1 MRRSGGENALP
12 NKMTS
17 AQSDIPPEAKSGV
30 ISMHDFLDFLKLT
43 CQVNES
49 LDSRNAD
56 KELDYNLLA
65 KNELVNS
72 LLVKGAQ
79 TTSPSS
85 SFEGGASG
93 GALAKGLIRILLI
106 KVFFYKISS
115 FKTKAL

>member
-12 NKMTS
+12 DKMTS
-17 AQSDIPPEAKSGV
+17 AQGDIPPEAKSGV

-49 LDSRNAD
+49 LDSRNTD

-72 LLVKGAQ
+72 LLMKGTQ
-79 TTSPSS
+79 TNSPSS
-85 SFEGGASG
+85 SLEGGASG
-93 GALAKGLIRILLI
+93 ALAKG
-106 KVFFYKISS
+106 
-115 FKTKAL
+115 

>member
-1 MRRSGGENALP
+1 MRRSGGENVPLSKMALP
-12 NKMTS
+12 
-17 AQSDIPPEAKSGV
+17 QGDIPLEAKTGV

-72 LLVKGAQ
+72 LLVKGTQ

-85 SFEGGASG
+85 SLEGGASG
-93 GALAKGLIRILLI
+93 GLAKGEICIL
-106 KVFFYKISS
+106 
-115 FKTKAL
+115 

>member
-1 MRRSGGENALP
+1 MHSVRTISTVLSVNMRRSGGENALP
-12 NKMTS
+12 DKMTS
-17 AQSDIPPEAKSGV
+17 PPPEAKSGV

-49 LDSRNAD
+49 LDSRNVD

-72 LLVKGAQ
+72 ILVKGAHA
-79 TTSPSS
+79 TSPSS

-93 GALAKGLIRILLI
+93 GLSKGYILII
-106 KVFFYKISS
+106 
-115 FKTKAL
+115 